1 MKIQVRKGVFETNS
15 SSTHSLQLAKQTVDE
30 AKNVVSERIK
40 ELYEYDAEPMFD
52 ESMYIDDDKLILK
65 GFPITSSE
73 ETTCVYYI
81 ITNWVAK
88 IQYLA
93 MLLKEYTSNIDGF
106 EEEAAK
112 YKDMNSWCYQEQES
126 ILQKLNVYKKFV
138 ELIKEYSKKK
148 GLVIKDVVFEMEE
161 STWVEFFTF
170 KDKNF
175 LNEKITVNY
184 LEDLFNTVM
193 DDSYIITYSD
203 EAYYP
208 YATPSIYIF

>member
-30 AKNVVSERIK
+30 AKNVISERIK
-40 ELYEYDAEPMFD
+40 ELYSSDNESMFD
-52 ESMYIDDDKLILK
+52 ESMYIEDDKLMLK

-73 ETTCVYYI
+73 ETACVYYI

-93 MLLKEYTSNIDGF
+93 MLLNEYVSDIDGF
-106 EEEAAK
+106 EKEAAK
-112 YKDMNSWCYQEQES
+112 YKDMNSWYYQKP
-126 ILQKLNVYKKFV
+126 ILPKLNVYKKFV

-148 GLVIKDVVFEMEE
+148 GLEIKDVVFQMEE
-161 STWVEFFTF
+161 STWVDYFTF

-175 LNEKITVNY
+175 FNEKITVNY

-193 DDSYIITYSD
+193 DDSYILTYCD
-203 EAYYP
+203 EAYHP
-208 YATPSIYIF
+208 YATPTIYTF

>member
-15 SSTHSLQLAKQTVDE
+15 SSTHSLQLAKQTIDE
-30 AKNVVSERIK
+30 AKSIVNERIK
-40 ELYEYDAEPMFD
+40 KLYEYNAEPIFD

-65 GFPITSSE
+65 GFNIVSSE
-73 ETTCVYYI
+73 ETACVYYI

-93 MLLKEYTSNIDGF
+93 MLLNEYVSDIDGF
-106 EEEAAK
+106 EKEAAK
-112 YKDMNSWCYQEQES
+112 YKDMNNWYYQKP
-126 ILQKLNVYKKFV
+126 ILPKLNVYKKFV

-148 GLVIKDVVFEMEE
+148 GLEIKDVVFEMEE
-161 STWVEFFTF
+161 STWIEFFTF
-170 KDKNF
+170 KDKDF

-193 DDSYIITYSD
+193 DDSYVITYSD
-203 EAYYP
+203 EAYHP

>member
-15 SSTHSLQLAKQTVDE
+15 SSTHSLQLTKQTVDE

-73 ETTCVYYI
+73 ETACVYYI

-93 MLLKEYTSNIDGF
+93 MLLNEYVSNIDGF

-112 YKDMNSWCYQEQES
+112 NRDMNNWYYQEP
-126 ILQKLNVYKKFV
+126 ILPKLKVYKRFV
-138 ELIKEYSKKK
+138 ELVKKYSKNK
-148 GLVIKDVVFEMEE
+148 GLEIKDVVFEMEE
-161 STWVEFFTF
+161 STWVDFFTF
-170 KDKNF
+170 KDENF
-175 LNEKITVNY
+175 FDKKITVND

-193 DDSYIITYSD
+193 DDNYIITYSD
-203 EAYYP
+203 EAYHP

>member
-1 MKIQVRKGVFETNS
+1 MKIQVRQGVFETNS
-15 SSTHSLQLAKQTVDE
+15 SSTHSLQLAKQTIDE
-30 AKNVVSERIK
+30 AKSIVNERIK
-40 ELYEYDAEPMFD
+40 KLYVCDAEVTFD

-73 ETTCVYYI
+73 ETACVYYI

-93 MLLKEYTSNIDGF
+93 MLLNEYVSNIDDF
-106 EEEAAK
+106 EKEIAK
-112 YKDMNSWCYQEQES
+112 YKDTNDWYYQKP
-126 ILQKLNVYKKFV
+126 ILPKLNVYKRFV
-138 ELIKEYSKKK
+138 ELIKEYSKSK
-148 GLVIKDVVFEMEE
+148 GLEIKDVVFEMEE
-161 STWVEFFTF
+161 SAWVEFFTF

-175 LNEKITVNY
+175 FEEKITVND

-208 YATPSIYIF
+208 YATPSIYVL